1 LPVLTAFVKIL
12 DNSKPP
18 AGKNRPPGRHT
29 MSRLRFDDK
38 RFLRQALNTCG
49 VWQIA
54 GRVRLDFPRFPR
66 TLKRL
71 EKKGLVTTG
80 KGTVRVVPRER
91 PLRIIED
98 GGTLTEERPD

>member
-1 LPVLTAFVKIL
+1 M
-12 DNSKPP
+12 N
-18 AGKNRPPGRHT
+18 N
-29 MSRLRFDDK
+29 LRFDEK
-38 RFLRQALNTCG
+38 RVLMRALNTTDL
-49 VWQIA
+49 WRIA